1 MENHDSPEAVA
12 KRASQEDPIVMY
24 LIVREELNMSI
35 GKLPAQVGHAV
46 GMQMLQY
53 FECALNA
60 QIEGHYND
68 QNVLSMSQ
76 FEMFEAWLNNSY
88 RKVTLAADEKEWAK
102 LKELYKKPEA
112 VIVVDAGLTE
122 LEPNTETVMALLPM
136 KKSERSK
143 LVKRLQALK

>member
-1 MENHDSPEAVA
+1 MEDHESPEAIAARVN
-12 KRASQEDPIVMY
+12 QEDPIVMY
-24 LIVREELNMSI
+24 LIVRTEINMSI

-53 FECALNA
+53 FKCILDC
-60 QIEGHYND
+60 QRKGYND
-68 QNVLSMSQ
+68 QKILSTPQ
-76 FEMFEAWLNNSY
+76 VYMFDEWLNNSY
-88 RKVTLAADEKEWAK
+88 RKVTLAANEKDWAK

-122 LEPNTETVMALLPM
+122 LEPNTETVIGLLPM
-136 KKSERSK
+136 RKSERPK